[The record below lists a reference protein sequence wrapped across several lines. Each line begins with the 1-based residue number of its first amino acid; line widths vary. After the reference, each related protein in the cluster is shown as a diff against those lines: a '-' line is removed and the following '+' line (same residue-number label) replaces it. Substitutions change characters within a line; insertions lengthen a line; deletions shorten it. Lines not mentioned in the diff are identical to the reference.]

1 MNRLSITAC
10 LCFII
15 HIVAA
20 QTEFGFIGGM
30 HAADQRVS
38 YDRSMR
44 ISTNGPYTFDVSA
57 IKKFHARL
65 GANFGLGRQMD
76 LSNLWKTLIRL
87 Q

>member
-1 MNRLSITAC
+1 MNRLFLTGC
-10 LCFII
+10 LFFII
-15 HIVAA
+15 RLTTA
-20 QTEFGFIGGM
+20 QTEFGFVGGM

-76 LSNLWKTLIRL
+76 LSNHWKTLIRL